1 METLDC
7 KKCAYYAPKRD
18 FGYRVVSATCLKH
31 DQLPM
36 SQAKKKCDGKE
47 FVANYSKV
55 HYTPADKGNTKE
67 AMYAKS
73 TWKPSDEQMKALN
86 YVINLMASSERPTE
100 NDLYYNTLKSL
111 REQLK
116 KLKEE

>member
-31 DQLPM
+31 DQLPI

-47 FVANYSKV
+47 FVSNYANV
-55 HYTPADKGNTKE
+55 HYTPYDRGIAMKIIEHLKRVESDYGIDLTTEISWLMDKVK
-67 AMYAKS
+67 
-73 TWKPSDEQMKALN
+73 
-86 YVINLMASSERPTE
+86 IN
-100 NDLYYNTLKSL
+100 K
-111 REQLK
+111 
-116 KLKEE
+116 